1 MTLARNLLILI
12 VLAVVMSAQAM
23 ARDYVGVVLD
33 ENKEPLPYATVRIKS
48 RSIAALGD
56 SVGEFLLS
64 VKKPQSHDTLTVSY
78 LGYET
83 KEIPSAALGED
94 GKITVEMTPA
104 LAELKNVTV
113 IPAKKIKRKSKGK
126 KHSSG
131 MMLSFLDEDMAG
143 ECFGYEFHAKKDS
156 RLVLERVGFFYREGR
171 NQMTRMK
178 FRINVYDMSEVKSD
192 PSSEFVN
199 ILSRPV
205 YFDYALDKNK
215 LSGKFVYEL
224 PECIVL
230 PKDAMVEIEFLE
242 NLGNEIFWYKSNV
255 IGKRT
260 WTKSLTD
267 GQWERNPFATPF
279 FVECAEIK

>member
-1 MTLARNLLILI
+1 MKRKSVFVFACALAL
-12 VLAVVMSAQAM
+12 LAVVGSAQAM
-23 ARDYVGVVLD
+23 GREYIGVVVD
-33 ENKEPLPYATVRIKS
+33 ENKEALPYATVRIKN

-56 SVGEFLLS
+56 SVGEFRLT
-64 VKKPQSHDTLTVSY
+64 VKRPQNHDTLTISY

-83 KEIPSAALGED
+83 KEIPGTALEEGS
-94 GKITVEMTPA
+94 KFTVEMTPA
-104 LAELKNVTV
+104 PAELNSVTV

-131 MMLSFLDEDMAG
+131 MMLSFLDENMAG

-156 RLVLERVGFFYREGR
+156 RLVLERVGFYYCKGK

-199 ILSRPV
+199 ILSRPI
-205 YFDYALDKNK
+205 YFDYVLDKDK

-242 NLGNEIFWYKSNV
+242 NLGNEIFLV
-255 IGKRT
+255 
-260 WTKSLTD
+260 
-267 GQWERNPFATPF
+267 
-279 FVECAEIK
+279 